1 MRVSTKSLVVF
12 LLLMYMTLLS
22 LNGIVTVVA
31 YMSTRA
37 LLLYKDFFAMAVPV
51 FVLILLFAR
60 NPRVSAQ
67 CRSILILFLSMVVF
81 SLVFILLSM
90 LSGRFDFFRAI
101 VQFRLELL
109 TFGSFFFAAVLLLFE
124 YDERVEIVTKVIKYY
139 IIFAVLNAL
148 FAVAESSLAGLL
160 YAVIGFDPGPQLTQF
175 GKEYGLL
182 LRTIQGQLRAFGLL
196 TGPFSL
202 SEYLFFALV
211 LTPFV
216 SAKHRK
222 KYILLIVVGIAFSTS
237 KTAIIMALLYI
248 MFLISRR
255 FFSQRFSLNIVTM
268 VTMVLSL
275 FFYVTTTN
283 YSIYEMI
290 FPKENAYAENSILLR
305 TVNIEAVRAD
315 SGYSPFIGA
324 GYAVNG
330 NAVVGDDNTNSI
342 PLDSMYIY
350 MLSNYG
356 NLGIIF
362 LVIVASLILGIL
374 YQRTRRG
381 LNPSVY
387 LYWMISLSMNFVYNN
402 PLTNYPG
409 YIFPIIISILL
420 LSVRKPEGSIA
431 KRSEKTLGRVHLSH

>member
-1 MRVSTKSLVVF
+1 
-12 LLLMYMTLLS
+12 MYMTLLS